1 MNLKKAALAAAL
13 GAVFST
19 AVLAQGGP
27 GFDRRDAFNN
37 PPAVVGHGGGFER
50 RDAINNERIEQ
61 GIRSGQITPREAAR
75 LRHRQAEIERLEARA
90 RRDGVIT
97 ERERARIGVAQNDLS
112 RLIRSEK
119 HDRQA
124 RY

>member
-1 MNLKKAALAAAL
+1 MNLKKAAVAVAL

-19 AVLAQGGP
+19 AALAQGGP
-27 GFDRRDAFNN
+27 GYERREAFN
-37 PPAVVGHGGGFER
+37 PPAVVAHGFER
-50 RDAINNERIEQ
+50 RDAALNERIEQ
-61 GIRSGQITPREAAR
+61 GIRTGQLTPHEVRK
-75 LRHRQAEIERLEARA
+75 LRARQAEIERMEARA

-97 ERERARIGVAQNDLS
+97 ERERARIEVAQNELS
-112 RLIRSEK
+112 RMIRFEK

>member
-1 MNLKKAALAAAL
+1 MGLKQAAVAVAL

-19 AVLAQGGP
+19 AVLAQGAP

-37 PPAVVGHGGGFER
+37 APVVGHGLRFER

-61 GIRSGQITPREAAR
+61 GIRSGQLTPREVAR
-75 LRHRQAEIERLEARA
+75 LRQRQAEIERMEARA

-97 ERERARIGVAQNDLS
+97 ERERARIEIAQNDLS
-112 RLIRSEK
+112 RLIRYEK
-119 HDRQA
+119 HNERA
-124 RY
+124 R